1 MISEKAD
8 KSSYVNSTLT
18 AASWSS
24 NTYSFE
30 STYPKASYDLE
41 LQVSKTATLA
51 QANAFSAAV
60 ICGSQSDNI
69 IKALNVLPTIDIP
82 VVLKVTAK

>member
-8 KSSYVNSTLT
+8 KSTYVNATLT

-41 LQVSKTATLA
+41 LQVSKTASLA
-51 QANAFSAAV
+51 QANAFSSAV

-69 IKALNVLPTIDIP
+69 IKALNGSPTIDIP
-82 VVLKVTAK
+82 IVLKVTAK